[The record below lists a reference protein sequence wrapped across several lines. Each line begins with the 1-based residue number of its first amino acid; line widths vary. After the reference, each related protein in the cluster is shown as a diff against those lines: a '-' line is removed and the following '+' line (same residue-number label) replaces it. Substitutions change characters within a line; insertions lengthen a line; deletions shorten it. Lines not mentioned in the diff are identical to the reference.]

1 MILCSIFFLFLIIY
15 TFIFFLFAAL
25 PAQRRLRGHTDVDR
39 KDKDENGT
47 LVLCNKASLYCLASH
62 VASVCRVTAS
72 ELCLGYSPALIPQVA
87 DGKEVQQIYIPHWG
101 F

>member
-1 MILCSIFFLFLIIY
+1 MILFSFFFLFLIIY
-15 TFIFFLFAAL
+15 TSIFFLFAAL

-39 KDKDENGT
+39 KDKDKNGT
-47 LVLCNKASLYCLASH
+47 LVHCNKASLYCLASH
-62 VASVCRVTAS
+62 AASVTAS